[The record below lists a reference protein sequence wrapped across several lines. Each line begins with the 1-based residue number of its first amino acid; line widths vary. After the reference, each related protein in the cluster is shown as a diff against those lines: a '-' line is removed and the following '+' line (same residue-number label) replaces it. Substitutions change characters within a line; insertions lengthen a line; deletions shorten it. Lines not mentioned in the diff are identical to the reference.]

1 MTTLKF
7 DSKLGAA
14 AAAALEPHIRPIYDR
29 PDCTRLAIIELRHIE
44 RTQPAAGSDKDP
56 SVRVR
61 ITHLEIPNRDQEG
74 AVRQAMRALYLQRT
88 AAGTLDEDDV
98 GQVQLAES
106 TLRNLGNLLH
116 EVEVARL
123 RAGLRHWVDYAAR
136 VNANA
141 SLTHSEIRHELDIIA
156 GGLRALLEANGEQP

>member
-61 ITHLEIPNRDQEG
+61 ITQSARRSYSATVLRGRP
-74 AVRQAMRALYLQRT
+74 AFRAQVASHRRT
-88 AAGTLDEDDV
+88 
-98 GQVQLAES
+98 
-106 TLRNLGNLLH
+106 
-116 EVEVARL
+116 
-123 RAGLRHWVDYAAR
+123 
-136 VNANA
+136 
-141 SLTHSEIRHELDIIA
+141 SLPS
-156 GGLRALLEANGEQP
+156 